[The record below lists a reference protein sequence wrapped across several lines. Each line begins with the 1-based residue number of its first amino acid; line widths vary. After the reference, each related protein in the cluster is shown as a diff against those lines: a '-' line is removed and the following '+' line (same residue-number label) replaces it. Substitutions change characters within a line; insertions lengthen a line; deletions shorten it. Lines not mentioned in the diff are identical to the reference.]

1 MNDVTI
7 NIKVLHSFVEYWIGG
22 DMQDALVVAIMIGR
36 SRRGDAKVTDE
47 EATPLQSL
55 EQIWTSATLVW
66 GGLRLYLLATLLAP
80 LL

>member
-1 MNDVTI
+1 
-7 NIKVLHSFVEYWIGG
+7 
-22 DMQDALVVAIMIGR
+22 MQDALVVAMMIGR

-47 EATPLQSL
+47 EAKPLQSL